1 MAERRKNWSREET
14 LAALFL
20 YLALPARLID
30 DKGED
35 VQTLARAIG
44 RTPAAV
50 SLKIWNLASFDERR
64 RARGKVGMVNASKMD
79 KMVWA
84 EYSSGGDELIEEAA
98 DAFFG
103 QLDQLDSGDVMSDD
117 LQDAIGASLP
127 EGRDRDVI
135 ISTRVNQQFFRNTL
149 LVNYNSHCCLTG
161 LSNQKLL
168 VASHIKP
175 WKASDPKTERLAP
188 DNGLLLNALHDRAFD
203 QGLIT
208 ITKDLKIIVSSMVR
222 HEAPEDEI
230 YGVITVSELHCPNN
244 QVLGRSLLN
253 ITTIWY
259 SRGKLELD
267 CSYTIN
273 GVTVYRLAKSVL
285 YPAT

>member
-1 MAERRKNWSREET
+1 MVDMAERRKNWSREET

-35 VQTLARAIG
+35 VQALARAIG

-79 KMVWA
+79 KLVWA
-84 EYSSGGDELIEEAA
+84 EYSSSGDALVEEAA
-98 DAFFG
+98 DAFF
-103 QLDQLDSGDVMSDD
+103 DQLDSDHSMSNE
-117 LQDAIGASLP
+117 LKDAIGVDLP
-127 EGRDRDVI
+127 EGREREAI

-149 LVNYNSHCCLTG
+149 LANYRSRCCLTG
-161 LSNQKLL
+161 LSNPTLL

-175 WKASDPKTERLAP
+175 WSVSDPRTERLAP
-188 DNGLLLNALHDRAFD
+188 DNGLLLNALHDKAFD

-208 ITKDLKIIVSSMVR
+208 ITKDLKIVVSGTVGR
-222 HEAPEDEI
+222 GEPEDE
-230 YGVITVSELHCPNN
+230 YLWRYNGERITLPKQSSPRAEFIEYHNDMVFK
-244 QVLGRSLLN
+244 G
-253 ITTIWY
+253 
-259 SRGKLELD
+259 
-267 CSYTIN
+267 
-273 GVTVYRLAKSVL
+273 
-285 YPAT
+285 

>member
-1 MAERRKNWSREET
+1 MVGIVERRKNWSREET

-35 VQTLARAIG
+35 VQMLARAIG

-84 EYSSGGDELIEEAA
+84 EYSSCGDVLIEEAA

-103 QLDQLDSGDVMSDD
+103 QLDQLDSGNVMSDD

-127 EGRDRDVI
+127 EGRDRDAI
-135 ISTRVNQQFFRNTL
+135 ISSRVNQQFFRNTL

-175 WKASDPKTERLAP
+175 WKVSDPKTERLAP

-208 ITKDLKIIVSSMVR
+208 ITKDLKIIVSSMVK
-222 HEAPEDEI
+222 HEAPEDE
-230 YGVITVSELHCPNN
+230 YLWRYNGERITLPKQSSPRAEFIEYHNDMVFK
-244 QVLGRSLLN
+244 G
-253 ITTIWY
+253 
-259 SRGKLELD
+259 
-267 CSYTIN
+267 
-273 GVTVYRLAKSVL
+273 
-285 YPAT
+285 

>member
-1 MAERRKNWSREET
+1 MVDMAERRKNWSREET

-50 SLKIWNLASFDERR
+50 SLKIWNPASFDERR

-222 HEAPEDEI
+222 HEAPEDE
-230 YGVITVSELHCPNN
+230 YLWRYNGERITLPKQSSPRAEFIEYHNDMVFK
-244 QVLGRSLLN
+244 G
-253 ITTIWY
+253 
-259 SRGKLELD
+259 
-267 CSYTIN
+267 
-273 GVTVYRLAKSVL
+273 
-285 YPAT
+285 

>member
-30 DKGED
+30 DKGGD

-79 KMVWA
+79 KLVWA
-84 EYSSGGDELIEEAA
+84 EYSSSGDALVEEAA
-98 DAFFG
+98 EAFFG
-103 QLDQLDSGDVMSDD
+103 QLDSDNSMSSE
-117 LQDAIGASLP
+117 LKEAIGIDLP
-127 EGRDRDVI
+127 EGRERETI

-149 LVNYNSHCCLTG
+149 LANYNSHCCLTG
-161 LSNQKLL
+161 LSNPKLL

-175 WKASDPKTERLAP
+175 WSVSDPRTERLAP
-188 DNGLLLNALHDRAFD
+188 DNGLLLNALHDKAFD

-208 ITKDLKIIVSSMVR
+208 ITKDLKIVISSVVG
-222 HEAPEDEI
+222 HGTPEDEFLWR
-230 YGVITVSELHCPNN
+230 Y
-244 QVLGRSLLN
+244 
-253 ITTIWY
+253 
-259 SRGKLELD
+259 
-267 CSYTIN
+267 N
-273 GVTVYRLAKSVL
+273 GERIALPKQSSPRPEFIEYHNDMVFKG
-285 YPAT
+285 